1 MQIGDR
7 YRASDSQVGESGAA
21 TILTPLHSTRDMDSP
36 HDSGRMG
43 AGCALSLVHQLL
55 MSGNDNNMEIL
66 FCPDFEFP

>member
-21 TILTPLHSTRDMDSP
+21 AILTPPPLN
-36 HDSGRMG
+36 SGYGFPSQLRKD
-43 AGCALSLVHQLL
+43 AGCALRLVHQLL
-55 MSGNDNNMEIL
+55 KSGNDNNMEIS